1 MTQEKQRIWE
11 YLTQNCVGIGNVQN
25 VSTIAHACGF
35 NDHGTNND
43 DFRAVITDMVV
54 NENKPIGSCRDGYF
68 IFTSEE
74 EKQKAINWVN
84 RNKKVDAL
92 QQIQPYQI

>member
-43 DFRAVITDMVV
+43 DFRAIITDMVV
-54 NENKPIGSCRDGYF
+54 NGRKPIGSCKNGYY
-68 IFTSEE
+68 IFTTIEE
-74 EKQKAINWVN
+74 RQTAINWVD
-84 RNKKVDAL
+84 RSKKVRAL